1 MALLGST
8 GSVPGSGTYTVGIE
22 SNTSW
27 SGSIG
32 ADGQSRT
39 EQGSG
44 SQTFQLTGQI
54 IVAVVQKQ
62 TAEGYLNV
70 YILKGAETL
79 ASQNTTAQYGVVSV
93 SYPH

>member
-1 MALLGST
+1 MAFLGGTS
-8 GSVPGSGTYTVGIE
+8 SAPGSGTYTVSIE

-44 SQTFQLTGQI
+44 SQTFHLTGQI

-62 TAEGYLNV
+62 TADGYLNV

-79 ASQNTTAQYGVVSV
+79 ASQSTTAQYGVVSV